1 MSELVEA
8 KDSEA
13 IVRAILK
20 IAEDRAEAV
29 IKEAQRRANEILESA
44 KKEAEQIIKSR
55 REKLEREIRDE
66 ITRRRS
72 AAEVEANQIVL
83 RAKRE
88 VVESLIRLVQERLQ
102 RIADGDDPSFNYREL
117 LRRYCIEGIRALG
130 DKEVYLVGREKD
142 REILLEISE
151 ELEGEGIRA
160 RVDPRGLPI
169 IGGVVVKDSRDERR
183 YYNTFDGRLR
193 NYVESK
199 MSHLVE
205 RIFGGI

>member
-20 IAEDRAEAV
+20 IAEDRAEAM
-29 IKEAQRRANEILESA
+29 IKEARKRANDILESA
-44 KKEAEQIIKSR
+44 KKEAEHIIKSR
-55 REKLEREIRDE
+55 KEKLEREIRDE

-72 AAEVEANQIVL
+72 AAEVEANQIIL

-88 VVESLIRLVQERLQ
+88 IVENLIRSVQERLQ

-117 LRRYCIEGIRALG
+117 LRKYCIDGIRALG
-130 DKEVYLVGREKD
+130 DKEVYLVGRERD
-142 REILLEISE
+142 REILIEISE
-151 ELEGEGIRA
+151 ELEKEGIRA
-160 RVDPRGLPI
+160 RVDPKGLPI
-169 IGGVVVKDSRDERR
+169 IGGVVVRDSRDERR

-193 NYVESK
+193 SYLERK
-199 MSHLVE
+199 MSYLVE